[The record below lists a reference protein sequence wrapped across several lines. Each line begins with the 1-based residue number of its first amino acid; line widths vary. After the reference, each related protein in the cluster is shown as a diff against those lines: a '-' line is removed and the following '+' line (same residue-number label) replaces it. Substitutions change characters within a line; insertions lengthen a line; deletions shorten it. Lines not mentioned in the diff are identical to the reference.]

1 MLTGPVRVRFAPS
14 PTGFMHLGN
23 VRAAVI
29 NYLFAKQNNG
39 SFILR
44 IEDTDAER
52 NVDPQGRQ
60 ILADLAWLGLQCDEG
75 PVVEGPYKPYYQS
88 ERSHIYREYLEKLIE
103 QGKVYRC
110 FCTPEELERKR
121 QRQIA
126 SKMPPRYDR
135 TCAKLSQEIVAEK
148 LSSQIPHIWRF
159 KLSEGTVTIRDLA
172 RGKVS
177 FDFRHFSDFP
187 LTRADGSFTFIF
199 ANFVDDLTMKIT
211 HVFRGEDHLTNTAV
225 QAALY
230 MVFDS
235 MLPTFWHLP
244 LMCNAEGKKLSKRDF
259 GFSLH
264 DLRNAGY
271 LPEAICN
278 YLATIGLSLEKEIMD
293 LPTMVEAIDF
303 SAMASTG
310 QIRYD
315 LNKLRWINHKW
326 ISQLSP
332 HALTERIYPL
342 LLDAYPLAHLSFEYV
357 QEIIKPLQGELVTLN
372 DSVEAVKFLFVTPE
386 PSYKLLESYN
396 YKSHQDFLL
405 GFVSLIAQTSSP
417 EWAHDVVTQATRLAK
432 EQSLPMKEIFGLLRI
447 LLTGKAEGPSVK
459 DILTLLGKETS
470 IYRLGRL
477 SVEL

>member
-52 NVDPQGRQ
+52 NVDQRGQQ
-60 ILADLAWLGLQCDEG
+60 ILADLAWLGLQFDEG
-75 PVVEGPYKPYYQS
+75 PLVEGPYKPYYQS
-88 ERSHIYREYLEKLIE
+88 ERSHFYKEYLEKLIE

-110 FCTPEELERKR
+110 FCTTEELERKR

-135 TCAKLSQEIVAEK
+135 TCAKLSQQEVADK
-148 LSSQIPHIWRF
+148 LKSTTPFIWRF
-159 KLSEGTVTIRDLA
+159 KLDQGMVTISDLA
-172 RGKVS
+172 RGSVT
-177 FDFRHFSDFP
+177 FDFKNFSDFP

-230 MVFDS
+230 MAFDS
-235 MLPTFWHLP
+235 KLPVFWHLP

-259 GFSLH
+259 GFSLN

-271 LPEAICN
+271 LAEAICN
-278 YLATIGLSLEKEIMD
+278 YLATIGLSLEREIMD
-293 LPTMVEAIDF
+293 LPTMIESIDF

-310 QIRYD
+310 QVRYD
-315 LNKLRWINHKW
+315 LQKLRWMNHKW

-332 HALTERIYPL
+332 HALTEKIFPL
-342 LLDAYPLAHLSFEYV
+342 LLEAYPDAHLSFEKA
-357 QEIIKPLQGELVTLN
+357 QEIIKPLQGDLVTLN
-372 DSVEAVKFLFVTPE
+372 DAVDAVAFLFTQPNPAQE
-386 PSYKLLESYN
+386 LLESYN
-396 YKSHQDFLL
+396 YQAHKKFLADIAH
-405 GFVSLIAQTSSP
+405 LITKTTVKT
-417 EWAHDVVTQATRLAK
+417 WAHDVVTEATRLAK
-432 EQSLPMKEIFGLLRI
+432 EQKLPMKELFSLLRI
-447 LLTGKAEGPSVK
+447 VLTGKATGPSLK
-459 DILTLLGKETS
+459 DILSLLGKEESTK
-470 IYRLGRL
+470 RL
-477 SVEL
+477 S